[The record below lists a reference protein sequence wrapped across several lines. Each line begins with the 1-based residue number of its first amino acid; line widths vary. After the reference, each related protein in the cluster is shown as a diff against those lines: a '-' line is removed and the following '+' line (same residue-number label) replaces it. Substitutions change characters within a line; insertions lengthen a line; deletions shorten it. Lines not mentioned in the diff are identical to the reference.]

1 MTLIAPVRYSMR
13 DVQTIGYNSYPVR
26 SGMTIYAGA
35 LVGIATVGVTDGRLV
50 NWSSGSGALRFI
62 GLAIPNSPTVVGNAA
77 GSVEC
82 PVLEGGVIL
91 EDVSVA
97 GADTAGAQCVGD
109 PVYAS
114 DENTFSLSATSNVGA
129 VGVVDRY
136 KSSTTCDVR
145 LYSKMEYNAMENVGK
160 V

>member
-1 MTLIAPVRYSMR
+1 MTLSAPVRYSMR

-26 SGMTIYAGA
+26 SGVTIYHGA
-35 LVGIATVGVTDGRLV
+35 LVGLSTVGVTDGRLV

-91 EDVSVA
+91 EDVSVT
-97 GADTAGAQCVGD
+97 GAESAQNVGD

-114 DENTFSLSATSNVGA
+114 DENTFTLSATSNVGA

-136 KSSTTCDVR
+136 KSGTSCDVR
-145 LYSKMEYNAMENVGK
+145 LYSRMEYNALQEVGK